1 MAKTIIIDAG
11 HGGLDNGAMYRGR
24 KEKDDALKLAMSLGE
39 LLEKDGYTV
48 QYTRTDDRYQSPF
61 EKAQMGNQMGG
72 DLFLSIHRDFD
83 EDGEK
88 QGARAFVFKQGGVAD
103 ITAEKM
109 LQKLQEIGF
118 DNLGVEVKNGL
129 AILKRTVMPAI
140 MLEVGY
146 VNSAE
151 DNRLFDTQFSRI
163 VVALADAIEEVFPQ
177 NDMETEEIFRSNDM
191 ETEEIFRSN
200 DMETE
205 EVFRSREDMET
216 EEVYYPA
223 EDMEIEEWNDSE
235 QTENVFCEPEMQN
248 MQLEYRDRRSYWI
261 QTGIFSYYE
270 NAAYQKELLED
281 DGYPVQIFSCGS
293 DFAVRVGTYFSI
305 DDAADMQKTIRN
317 QGYDTLIIS
326 E

>member
-48 QYTRTDDRYQSPF
+48 EYTRTDDRYQSPF
-61 EKAQMGNQMGG
+61 EKAQLGNQMGG

-83 EDGEK
+83 EEGEK
-88 QGARAFVFKQGGVAD
+88 QGARAFVFKQDSIAD
-103 ITAEKM
+103 DIAKKM
-109 LQKLQEIGF
+109 LQNLQEIGF

-140 MLEVGY
+140 LLEAGI

-163 VVALADAIEEVFPQ
+163 VVSLADAIESVLPLDEIRAEELFCPVES
-177 NDMETEEIFRSNDM
+177 METGEPSDSSEDGCYEQEIPDTN
-191 ETEEIFRSN
+191 
-200 DMETE
+200 
-205 EVFRSREDMET
+205 
-216 EEVYYPA
+216 
-223 EDMEIEEWNDSE
+223 
-235 QTENVFCEPEMQN
+235 PEYCDQKK
-248 MQLEYRDRRSYWI
+248 YWV
-261 QTGIFSYYE
+261 QTGIFSFYE

-281 DGYPVQIFSCGS
+281 DGYPVQIFPYGPQ
-293 DFAVRVGTYFSI
+293 FAVRVGTYFSI
-305 DDAADMQKTIRN
+305 DDAADMQKAMRN

-326 E
+326 D

>member
-39 LLEKDGYTV
+39 LLEKDGYAV
-48 QYTRTDDRYQSPF
+48 EYTRTDDRYQSPF

-88 QGARAFVFKQGGVAD
+88 QGVRAFVFKRGGVAD
-103 ITAEKM
+103 DIAKKM

-140 MLEVGY
+140 LLEAGY
-146 VNSAE
+146 MNSAE

-163 VVALADAIEEVFPQ
+163 VVALADAIEEVLPL
-177 NDMETEEIFRSNDM
+177 DGMEARELSRPTSE
-191 ETEEIFRSN
+191 
-200 DMETE
+200 METE
-205 EVFRSREDMET
+205 EVNESVFHE
-216 EEVYYPA
+216 A
-223 EDMEIEEWNDSE
+223 ECYE
-235 QTENVFCEPEMQN
+235 QEMRN
-248 MQLEYRDRRSYWI
+248 TQLEYGDQKRYWI
-261 QTGIFSYYE
+261 QTGIFTFYE

-281 DGYPVQIFSCGS
+281 DGYPVQICSYGS
-293 DFAVRVGTYFSI
+293 QFAVRIGTYFSI

-317 QGYDTLIIS
+317 QGYETLIIS